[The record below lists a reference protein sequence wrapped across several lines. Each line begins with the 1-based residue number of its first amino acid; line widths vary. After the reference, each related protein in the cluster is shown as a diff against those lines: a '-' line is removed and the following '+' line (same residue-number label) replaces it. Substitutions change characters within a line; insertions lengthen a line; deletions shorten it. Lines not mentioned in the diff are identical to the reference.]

1 MSRLMIVLVVCTA
14 SICATAAPV
23 PKPAARPMGVLVL
36 DDCDP
41 IFKGKADYKDN
52 LTLVNSAG
60 KAVFRVSGFNNASAI
75 SSNRGI
81 AVDSARQRI
90 WVKDS
95 VGHRIRQFDLSGR
108 ELHSIAGVYC
118 LALAVDLETGNVW
131 ATVHK
136 PQLGT
141 NGTSKT
147 VVFDEKGKEI
157 ASYEIPGWDIV
168 YDRKGKSFWIAEKK
182 LTRVIAAT
190 GKVVFSTEVATYYVR
205 SLDVDPNTGNA
216 WVAASDYE
224 PKQMLD
230 RNRLLRF
237 DPDGKELRSINTGV
251 KVPIRVSVDPKN
263 GSVWVANAGTSVER
277 FSANGK
283 WEVEYPVEAR
293 AIQVDSAG
301 GDVWVVA
308 SNDVQRMTAK
318 GEVTSR
324 LSHASLSRQVWI
336 AAVE

>member
-1 MSRLMIVLVVCTA
+1 
-14 SICATAAPV
+14 
-23 PKPAARPMGVLVL
+23 
-36 DDCDP
+36 
-41 IFKGKADYKDN
+41 
-52 LTLVNSAG
+52 VNSAG
-60 KAVFRVSGFNNASAI
+60 KAVFRVSGFSNSSAI
-75 SSNRGI
+75 SSNRAI

-90 WVKDS
+90 WAIDFG
-95 VGHRIRQFDLSGR
+95 GHRIRQFDLSGK
-108 ELHSIAGVYC
+108 ELQSISGVRC

-136 PQLGT
+136 PKFGM

-147 VVFDEKGKEI
+147 VVFDEKGEEI

-190 GKVVFSTEVATYYVR
+190 GKVVFSTEVTTYYVR

-224 PKQMLD
+224 QKQMLD
-230 RNRLLRF
+230 QNRLLRF
-237 DPDGKELRSINTGV
+237 NPDGKELTSINTGI

-263 GSVWVANAGTSVER
+263 GSVWVANAGMSVER

-283 WEVEYPVEAR
+283 WEAEYFVEAQS
-293 AIQVDSAG
+293 IQVDSAG
-301 GDVWVVA
+301 GDVWVVT
-308 SNDVQRMTAK
+308 SNDVQRMTSK

-324 LSHASLSRQVWI
+324 TSHAAQSRQVWI
-336 AAVE
+336 AALE